1 MQLTVSSPLIWIA
14 DQPVDFRNSIDG
26 LSEYVRSRGQ
36 RNSHEGVYVF
46 YNRNRNKLKI
56 LAWHGNGFVLLLKR
70 LERGRFTVTNGADNF
85 VQFEEKHLSW
95 LLAGLDWQTMSDW
108 NTLTYD
114 NYY

>member
-14 DQPVDFRNSIDG
+14 DQPVDFRNAIDG
-26 LSEYVRSRGQ
+26 LSEYVRSHGQ
-36 RNSHEGVYVF
+36 RNSREGVYVF

-70 LERGRFTVTNGADNF
+70 LERGRFTVISGADGF
-85 VQFEEKHLSW
+85 VQLEEKHLSW
-95 LLAGLDWQTMSDW
+95 LLAGLDWQAMSDW